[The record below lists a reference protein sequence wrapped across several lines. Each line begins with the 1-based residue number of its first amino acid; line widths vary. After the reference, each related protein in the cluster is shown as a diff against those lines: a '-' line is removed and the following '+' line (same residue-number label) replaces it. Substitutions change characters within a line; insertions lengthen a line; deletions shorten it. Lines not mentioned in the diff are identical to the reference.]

1 MSIVW
6 LASYPK
12 SGNTWLRAVLTN
24 YLRDDG
30 EPASINALA
39 GGLLASDR
47 ETFSE
52 IVGLDSS
59 DLTSEEILRHRPLF
73 HELLARELAG
83 HPAGGGR
90 RPVQSAAAPFRER
103 APALVKVHDAY
114 LHARDG
120 AALFPRAATSGVVY
134 RRRPDSATGRGRL
147 RPRGRLYPRLRLW

>member
-39 GGLLASDR
+39 GGSVACDR

-59 DLTSEEILRHRPLF
+59 DLTPDEILRHRPLF

-83 HPAGGGR
+83 LPAGECK
-90 RPVQSAAAPFRER
+90 RP
-103 APALVKVHDAY
+103 
-114 LHARDG
+114 
-120 AALFPRAATSGVVY
+120 T
-134 RRRPDSATGRGRL
+134 
-147 RPRGRLYPRLRLW
+147 